1 MKYPKM
7 GSLCIAGMSAFVLV
21 NFLPGVAHAAEKKIE
36 IKIGSVTIK
45 DTVHQW
51 MLNFKEN
58 VERRVG
64 NRVDVRVFPA
74 GQLGGIPRE
83 IEGVQLGTQQIVML
97 PPDFFVGIDKRFMV
111 TSAPGLFRDLR
122 HAQNSMHDPEFKQR
136 LFKLGND
143 KGIQPIGIFAGDL
156 AHYVSRKPIKKLSD
170 FENRKIRVFASPM
183 ERLTMKKLGASP
195 APIPLLQALQALQ
208 RGTIDGMKSGF
219 SIFTSFKYWS
229 VTKHLTRTTESTI
242 AVMAATNPAFMA
254 KLPADIRQ
262 ILIEEAQHTDWQTLA
277 FSEDFLKTNQ
287 GKWETNGGTVYDLSK
302 EDRAELTRRLKS
314 VGDEVVSDLPSVKE
328 LFDILK
334 TAAATY

>member
-1 MKYPKM
+1 MNFLKSKPMY
-7 GSLCIAGMSAFVLV
+7 LAALTAFVFA
-21 NFLPGVAHAAEKKIE
+21 NTISAPTHAADKKIE

-51 MLNFKEN
+51 MLNFKVN

-97 PPDFFVGIDKRFMV
+97 PPDFFVGIDKGFMV

-122 HAQNSMHDPEFKQR
+122 HAQNSIHDPAFKQR
-136 LFKLGND
+136 FFKLGND
-143 KGIQPIGIFAGDL
+143 KGIQPFGIFAGDS
-156 AHYVSRKPIKKLSD
+156 AHYVSRRPIEKLSD
-170 FENRKIRVFASPM
+170 FENKKIRVFASPM

-229 VTKHLTRTTESTI
+229 VTKHLTRTRESTI
-242 AVMAATNPAFMA
+242 AVMA

-262 ILIEEAQHTDWQTLA
+262 ILVEEAQHTDWQTLA

-287 GKWETNGGTVYDLSK
+287 GKWEKNGGTVYDLSK
-302 EDRAELTRRLKS
+302 EDRAELTKRLRS
-314 VGDEVVSDLPSVKE
+314 VGDEVVSDLPQVKE
-328 LFDILK
+328 LFGILK
-334 TAAATY
+334 TAAAKY